1 MSGRRLHLM
10 GVGGVGMCALA
21 EVLWGR
27 GEVVSGC
34 DLSPSERT
42 RRLEAVGLDVRL
54 GHGPGHVEGVDAL
67 VVSSAVPA
75 EHPEVRAARARGIPV
90 ARRSELL
97 GELLR
102 GRAGVAVAGTHG
114 KTTTTALLA
123 HLLIEAGLD
132 PTVLV
137 GGRMRSV
144 DAYGRAGSG
153 EVVVCEADEFDRSFL
168 ELAPAVA
175 VITNVEPEH
184 LECYGSREGLETAF
198 ATFANRTALLGP
210 VVLCADDAGARA
222 VASSVRRRIVTYG
235 LAAGA
240 EVGAVEVVRSPAGS
254 SFLLVRRGTAL
265 GRVELPVAG
274 DHNLRNALA
283 AFAVGLELGVD
294 FGRLAGACAGYRG
307 VGRRFEVLGEA
318 AGVVVVD
325 DYAHHPTELAA
336 ALAAARQAFPG
347 RRLVAVFQ
355 PHLYSRTASF
365 SEGFGSALLAADV
378 AVVLPVYG
386 AREAPPGGVDA
397 ELVVAAARRHG
408 HREVAAG
415 PPPEGCQ
422 ELLET
427 VLRPGDVLLTLGAGD
442 VHRVAERWLEAAS

>member
-1 MSGRRLHLM
+1 MNGRRLHLM

-21 EVLWGR
+21 EVLSGR
-27 GEVVSGC
+27 GAVVSGC

-42 RRLEAVGLDVRL
+42 RRLAAAGLDVRL
-54 GHGPGHVEGVDAL
+54 GHGPDHVENVDAL

-75 EHPEVRAARARGIPV
+75 DHPEVGAARARGIPV

-102 GRAGVAVAGTHG
+102 NGVGVAVAGTHG

-123 HLLIEAGLD
+123 HLLDEAGLD

-137 GGRMRSV
+137 GGRMRSI

-184 LECYGSREGLETAF
+184 LECYGSREGLEAAF
-198 ATFANRTALLGP
+198 AAFANRTAMLGP
-210 VVLCADDAGARA
+210 VVLCADDPGARA
-222 VASSVRRRIVTYG
+222 VASAVRRRVVTYG
-235 LAAGA
+235 LGAGA
-240 EVGAVEVVRSPAGS
+240 RIGAVDVVRTPAGS
-254 SFLLVRRGTAL
+254 SFLLVREGAAL
-265 GRVELPVAG
+265 GRVELPAAG

-283 AFAVGLELGVD
+283 ALAVGLELGVGFD
-294 FGRLAGACAGYRG
+294 RLAEACAGFRG
-307 VGRRFEVLGEA
+307 VGRRFERLGEA

-325 DYAHHPTELAA
+325 DYAHHPTEVAA
-336 ALAAARQAFPG
+336 ALAAARQSLPD

-355 PHLYSRTASF
+355 PHLYSRTAAF
-365 SEGFGSALLAADV
+365 ADGFGSALLAADV

-386 AREAPPGGVDA
+386 ARETPPGGVDA

-408 HREVAAG
+408 HRQAAAG

-422 ELLET
+422 ELLEA